1 MEGLQ
6 TVDSQALITKELT
19 LLCWSVL
26 PLDCYN
32 KGALKESWHQVEV
45 GGSPR
50 LMLLQLNAA
59 FFYRIRNVN
68 ELWHEAEVG
77 GFPQLKLLSFL
88 FIRPSPGTVA
98 QFV

>member
-1 MEGLQ
+1 MTQSSFRRIRCRDFRLL
-6 TVDSQALITKELT
+6 TAKLLITKELT

-59 FFYRIRNVN
+59 FS
-68 ELWHEAEVG
+68 L
-77 GFPQLKLLSFL
+77 
-88 FIRPSPGTVA
+88 
-98 QFV
+98 

>member
-1 MEGLQ
+1 MKQSSFRRIRSQ
-6 TVDSQALITKELT
+6 TVDSQALIPLWALTGKELT

-45 GGSPR
+45 GASPR

-59 FFYRIRNVN
+59 FF
-68 ELWHEAEVG
+68 LWNSERERV
-77 GFPQLKLLSFL
+77 
-88 FIRPSPGTVA
+88 VA
-98 QFV
+98 SS